1 MPCQVRGS
9 PHISK
14 IYDVPEKR
22 KEAQTFWDLSAD
34 WCSWEDSDWLGL
46 CCQSFWWLGPDF
58 SQVCPQEEK
67 IWCWCWEEAV
77 LKDDCHHQDLTTP
90 DWLWISYVRRFLVS
104 LWSAGR
110 GSAVQLSTRLLFQR
124 VWPRR
129 SLCSFQFNKLHHFD
143 CLCSSINYSA
153 KYCPFLKKS
162 GSFEILLLCTTKFWH
177 YFLKLTKFKSFYEGF
192 TFSASYRGRTCISV
206 YILCY

>member
-1 MPCQVRGS
+1 MFLKKGKKHKPSEICQLT
-9 PHISK
+9 
-14 IYDVPEKR
+14 DVPERTQMDWVFAAK
-22 KEAQTFWDLSAD
+22 ASGDWDLISLKSAPKKRRSD
-34 WCSWEDSDWLGL
+34 AGVGRKLSWRMIATIKTG
-46 CCQSFWWLGPDF
+46 F
-58 SQVCPQEEK
+58 
-67 IWCWCWEEAV
+67 
-77 LKDDCHHQDLTTP
+77 LTTP
-90 DWLWISYVRRFLVS
+90 DWLWIRFVRRFLVS

-110 GSAVQLSTRLLFQR
+110 GSAVQLSTRLLFQH

-162 GSFEILLLCTTKFWH
+162 GSFEILLLCTTKFWY

-192 TFSASYRGRTCISV
+192 TFSASYRGRTCIIKWVRNFPKHSTS
-206 YILCY
+206 